1 MEQPWTYKKIKKI
14 GEGAFTTVIQVE
26 DENTGENFAIK
37 KIRSRVISKVFKK
50 IHSWRNKRTKN
61 PKTN

>member
-1 MEQPWTYKKIKKI
+1 MELPSTYKKIKKI
-14 GEGAFTTVIQVE
+14 GEGAFTTINQVQ

-50 IHSWRNKRTKN
+50 IRS
-61 PKTN
+61 

>member
-1 MEQPWTYKKIKKI
+1 MEQPCTYKKIKKI

-50 IHSWRNKRTKN
+50 IHS
-61 PKTN
+61 